1 MRFGRWNVRFL
12 YRAGSVNGGARE
24 LERYTL
30 DLVVVQGVRCHKGEH

>member
-1 MRFGRWNVRFL
+1 MRSGRWNVRGL

-30 DLVVVQGVRCHKGEH
+30 DLVVVRGFGGTKGEP